1 MALENENFSFSQIL
15 FSQLWRT
22 LARKLMK
29 RLVVFIAYF
38 QSSFQIVHVYQ
49 VLRSELFLQK
59 FYDPFNLISI
69 FFTFNHFSEKT
80 YEKTDQF
87 YDLFLNLFLLCT
99 RSKNLVI
106 WKFLLKK
113 LWLFQNLNNFFFICS
128 TLSNICEKTM
138 KRPTIFFTYFET
150 STSSLHANK
159 ISWSPN
165 FCTKNVAYFNMSIK
179 LCLFQQL
186 WTIFTTKII
195 KKSYKICKYFWSS
208 IQFSNRH
215 ALLLWPNFYN
225 KNDKCYNVAN
235 KLIYFKRHSLPP
247 IFKIFFYLP
256 FNFPNIHNFR

>member
-1 MALENENFSFSQIL
+1 
-15 FSQLWRT
+15 
-22 LARKLMK
+22 MK

-69 FFTFNHFSEKT
+69 FFTFKHFSEKT

-235 KLIYFKRHSLPP
+235 KLIYFNRHSLPP